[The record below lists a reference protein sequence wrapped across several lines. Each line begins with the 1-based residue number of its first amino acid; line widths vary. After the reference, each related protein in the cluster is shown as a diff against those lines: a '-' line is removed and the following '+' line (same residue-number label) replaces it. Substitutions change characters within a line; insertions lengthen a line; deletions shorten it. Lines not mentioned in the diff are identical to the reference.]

1 MTFQTLKNQR
11 VEVLIALCVKND
23 KHPGKPAF
31 ADKVTQFCS
40 GYLDVTDRRTIRGY
54 IDILINAWNLDN
66 WKTRVENNL
75 RLTEEERKFWISSH
89 SSKRLND

>member
-11 VEVLIALCVKND
+11 VEVLVALCVKNN
-23 KHPGKPAF
+23 KTPRQPAF
-31 ADKVTQFCS
+31 ADKIKQYCS
-40 GYLDVTDRRTIRGY
+40 GYLDVTDKRTVRGY

-75 RLTEEERKFWISSH
+75 RLNEEERKSWISSH